1 MMTVPNKPQMT
12 PNEGADFW
20 YYDIGGTPIPVISKN
35 KNNPEKGFAK
45 VKWTKYQT
53 EELDEETFKQWK
65 EQGLYDEGIAII
77 GGYVWRG
84 KFKGFY
90 LIMTDQDN
98 QRGIDEMFPGGLDK
112 VKEKTL
118 VEQHVDRLDKSH
130 VYFYSVKPVHVKA
143 SSGNKGDIEAEKN
156 NERPAIEV
164 KGEGEHGLHVVA
176 PSIHADGHPYEIV
189 SINRY
194 PNVVNNVEEQVQKV
208 CDKFK
213 IQYLD
218 KETKFGY
225 QKTKAS
231 EYLDPKYKIGESEG
245 RRPALLVVCN
255 HYFWRRQERLEEPE
269 TYDNVMMLAHEWDE
283 QHCTAHLTDEQIEK
297 QVKDAFKYSVGIK
310 ENGMMYPLSNDER
323 EAIQL
328 ETLSDIEKTEY
339 AGKIIKVKA
348 IIVSNSVAYNVPKV
362 LEAKCVNG
370 NYTHPCGKS
379 TPSKFELSSETM
391 AEFVEIKSE
400 QRRMKKSSL
409 VKNKFSDN
417 CVIQC
422 YETES
427 TTFQK
432 FRVKPIVPGLYKE
445 EEQVVD
451 DKGNKWSMYDIF
463 LEQEKEIGSV
473 EAGKEIEV
481 TGLVIPDPKSQKITL
496 IVKDMEI
503 TDDNE
508 YDVEKIRELKKFFES
523 KQSVSEIMN
532 WLVFNFEKYSR
543 IIQRRNVTET
553 TFLTFFSP
561 LHIDFDGEFGKKNWM
576 KSVVMGDSTTGKSE
590 SVRKAILLLKIG
602 QIISGEIASIAGL
615 AGAAINSSGGGG
627 WFVEFGVLTLQDKK
641 LLAIDGSHKL
651 GKEEKDKLAE
661 TERNG
666 KVEITK
672 AAKSSAW
679 ARTRQI
685 KIENPLDEDKITTRA
700 MNDVLHLVHSLQH
713 NFQIQSIAR
722 IDLACF
728 VVDDV
733 DTEAR
738 NRLCNFEYDSLLGN
752 LSELIRLT
760 WSQNYVVRFSDDA
773 MNEII
778 EQAILLENKFKCE
791 PYPLLSNDTKYKIA
805 KIASSLACLT
815 CSFNDEFDTVT
826 VTAEHV
832 KYVASMINAEYTRAG
847 LDEIVK
853 RSKHDKIDLLTLYHI
868 IDEVKKKVKEDD
880 KDIILDILQWLA
892 ETGNFN
898 NDTLKEQF
906 NLSRDTQLKPLVG
919 YLVDKQI
926 IKRTK
931 TGFTV
936 LKQGIEIGRFIMTT
950 RHSSR
955 SSYSG
960 NDTPHNNNKIKKEG
974 VSLLAQLEEL
984 ERRII
989 KDFRCNTCNTTWVRT
1004 EDSIDY
1010 VQDRHNEGKV
1020 DEHEIEEVKRQSIR
1034 EELTP

>member
-1 MMTVPNKPQMT
+1 MT
-12 PNEGADFW
+12 PNEPQMTMIEGANFW
-20 YYDIGGTPIPVISKN
+20 YYEIGINPIGVISKN
-35 KNNPEKGFAK
+35 KNDSEKGFAK
-45 VKWTKYQT
+45 TGWKKYQT

-65 EQGLYDEGIAII
+65 DQGVYDDGIAVI

-84 KFKGFY
+84 KFKGYY
-90 LIMTDQDN
+90 LVMTDEDN
-98 QRGIDEMFPGGLDK
+98 QRGIDEMFPGGLEK
-112 VKEKTL
+112 VKHKTL
-118 VEQHVDRLDKSH
+118 VEQHMDRPDKAH
-130 VYFYSVKPVHVKA
+130 VYFYSKEPIHKKSA
-143 SSGNKGDIEAEKN
+143 SGKKEEIDAEKK
-156 NERPAIEV
+156 NERPAIEI
-164 KGEGEHGLHVVA
+164 KGKGEHGLHVVT

-189 SINRY
+189 SYGRF

-208 CDKFK
+208 CDKFE
-213 IQYLD
+213 ISYLD
-218 KETKFGY
+218 EKTKFGH

-231 EYLDPKYKIGESEG
+231 IYLDPDYKIGESEG

-255 HYFWRRQERLEEPE
+255 HFFWRRQERLEEPE
-269 TYDNVMMLAHEWDE
+269 TYEDVLRLAHEWDE
-283 QHCTAHLTDEQIEK
+283 QHCTVHLTDEQIEK
-297 QVKDAFKYSVGIK
+297 QVKDSFKYSTGIK
-310 ENGMMYPLSNDER
+310 ENGMMYPLPNDDQEV
-323 EAIQL
+323 IQL
-328 ETLSDIEKTEY
+328 ETLSDIERTQF
-339 AGKIIKVKA
+339 AGKMIKVKA
-348 IIVSNSVAYNVPKV
+348 IIVSNSVAYNVPKT

-370 NYTHPCGKS
+370 NDKHECGKS
-379 TPSKFELSSETM
+379 EPSKIELSSERM

-400 QRRMKKSSL
+400 QRSVKKLSL
-409 VKNKFSDN
+409 VKGRFPEN
-417 CVIQC
+417 CEIQ
-422 YETES
+422 YHES
-427 TTFQK
+427 ESATLQK

-481 TGLVIPDPKSQKITL
+481 TGLVIPDPKTQKITL
-496 IVKDMEI
+496 IVKEMDI

-508 YDVEKIRELKKFFES
+508 YDIDKILELKKFFES
-523 KQSVSEIMN
+523 RKSVSEIMD

-543 IIQRRNVTET
+543 IIQRRNVAET

-561 LHIDFDGEFGKKNWM
+561 LYVDFEGENGRKNWM

-590 SVRKAILLLKIG
+590 SVRRAIMLLRIG

-627 WFVEFGVLTLQDKK
+627 WFVEFGVLALQDGKF
-641 LLAIDGSHKL
+641 LAIDGSHKL

-685 KIENPLDEDKITTRA
+685 KIENPLDDDKITTRA

-738 NRLCNFEYDSLLGN
+738 NRLCDFEYDPLLEN

-760 WSQNYVVRFSDDA
+760 WSQNYVVKFSDDA
-773 MNEII
+773 MNEIVEKAI
-778 EQAILLENKFKCE
+778 ELENKFKCE
-791 PYPLLSNDTKYKIA
+791 PYPLLSNDAKYKLA
-805 KIASSLACLT
+805 KISSSLACLT
-815 CSFNDEFDTVT
+815 CSFNDELDTVT

-853 RSKHDKIDLLTLYHI
+853 RSKYDKIDLQTLYNI
-868 IDEVKKKVKEDD
+868 IKEVEAKVKEDD

-898 NDTLKEQF
+898 NDALKEQF
-906 NLSRDTQLKPLVG
+906 DLSRDTQLKPLVG
-919 YLVDKQI
+919 YLVDKKI

-936 LKQGIEIGRFIMTT
+936 LKHGIEIGRYIMAT
-950 RHSSR
+950 RHSSH
-955 SSYSG
+955 SSYPG
-960 NDTPHNNNKIKKEG
+960 TDTPLNNNNKIKKG
-974 VSLLAQLEEL
+974 VSLLARLEEL

-989 KDFRCNTCNTTWVRT
+989 KDYRCKNCNVEWISSHSTI
-1004 EDSIDY
+1004 EY
-1010 VQDRHNEGKV
+1010 EQEQHNSGV
-1020 DEHEIEEVKRQSIR
+1020 ISGHVLEEFKNDPVADAQ
-1034 EELTP
+1034 

>member
-1 MMTVPNKPQMT
+1 MTPNKPQMT
-12 PNEGADFW
+12 MIEGVDYW
-20 YYDIGGTPIPVISKN
+20 YYDIGMNPLPVISKN
-35 KNNPEKGFAK
+35 KNHPEKGFVRLDTWK
-45 VKWTKYQT
+45 KYQN
-53 EELDEETFKQWK
+53 EELDEETFKKWK

-112 VKEKTL
+112 VKQKTL
-118 VEQHVDRLDKSH
+118 VEQHADRLDKSH
-130 VYFYSVKPVHVKA
+130 VYFYSVKPVHVKS
-143 SSGNKGDIEAEKN
+143 SSGNKEDIEVEKK

-164 KGEGEHGLHVVA
+164 KGEGSHGLHVVA

-189 SINRY
+189 SVNRY

-213 IQYLD
+213 ISYLD

-231 EYLDPKYKIGESEG
+231 IYLDPKYKIGESQG

-269 TYDNVMMLAHEWDE
+269 TYDDVLRLAHEWDE
-283 QHCTAHLTDEQIEK
+283 QHCIVHLTDDQIEK
-297 QVKDAFKYSVGIK
+297 QVKDSFKYSTDIK
-310 ENGMMYPLSNDER
+310 ENGMMYTLPRDEQ

-339 AGKIIKVKA
+339 AGKLIKVKA

-362 LEAKCVNG
+362 LESKCTNG
-370 NYTHPCGKS
+370 DDRHECGKS

-417 CVIQC
+417 CVIQY

-473 EAGKEIEV
+473 EAGKEIDI
-481 TGLVIPDPKSQKITL
+481 TGLVIPDPKTQKITL
-496 IVKDMEI
+496 IVKEMVI

-508 YDVEKIRELKKFFES
+508 YDVDKIRELKKFFEN
-523 KQSVSEIMN
+523 KQSVSEIMD

-543 IIQRRNVTET
+543 IIQRRNVAET
-553 TFLTFFSP
+553 TFLTYFSP
-561 LHIDFDGEFGKKNWM
+561 LYIDFEGEIGKKNWM

-590 SVRKAILLLKIG
+590 SVRKAILLLRIG

-615 AGAAINSSGGGG
+615 AGAAIHSSGGGG
-627 WFVEFGVLTLQDKK
+627 WFVEFGVLALQDKK

-685 KIENPLDEDKITTRA
+685 KIENPLDDDRITTRA

-738 NRLCNFEYDSLLGN
+738 NRLCDFEYDPLLEN

-760 WSQNYVVRFSDDA
+760 WSQNYVVKFSDDA
-773 MNEII
+773 MNEIV
-778 EQAILLENKFKCE
+778 EQAIQLENKFKCE
-791 PYPLLSNDTKYKIA
+791 PYPLLSNDTKYKLA
-805 KIASSLACLT
+805 KISSSLACLT
-815 CSFNDEFDTVT
+815 CSFDDSFDTVT
-826 VTAEHV
+826 ITAEHV

-853 RSKHDKIDLLTLYHI
+853 RSKYDKIDILTLYNI
-868 IDEVKKKVKEDD
+868 IDEIKKKVKEDN

-898 NDTLKEQF
+898 NDALKEQF
-906 NLSRDTQLKPLVG
+906 DLSRDTQLKPLVG
-919 YLVDKQI
+919 YLVDKKI

-936 LKQGIEIGRFIMTT
+936 LKHGIEIGRFIMAA
-950 RHSSR
+950 RHFSHSR
-955 SSYSG
+955 DPET
-960 NDTPHNNNKIKKEG
+960 DTPHNNNKIKKEG

-989 KDFRCNTCNTTWVRT
+989 KDYRCLECGVEWIQSHSNLEYIQEKHNTGLV
-1004 EDSIDY
+1004 SGH
-1010 VQDRHNEGKV
+1010 VL
-1020 DEHEIEEVKRQSIR
+1020 EEFKNDPVS
-1034 EELTP
+1034 ETP

>member
-1 MMTVPNKPQMT
+1 MTPNKPQMT
-12 PNEGADFW
+12 PNEGADYW
-20 YYDIGGTPIPVISKN
+20 YYDIGINPIPVISRN
-35 KNNPEKGFAK
+35 KNDSEKGFAK

-65 EQGLYDEGIAII
+65 DKGLYDEGIAII
-77 GGYVWRG
+77 GGKAWRG
-84 KFKGFY
+84 KFKDFY

-112 VKEKTL
+112 VKTKTL
-118 VEQHVDRLDKSH
+118 VEQHADRLDKSH
-130 VYFYSVKPVHVKA
+130 VYFYSVKPVHAKA
-143 SSGNKGDIEAEKN
+143 ASGNKEDIEAENK

-164 KGEGEHGLHVVA
+164 KGEGSHGLHVVA

-189 SINRY
+189 SVNRY
-194 PNVVNNVEEQVQKV
+194 PNVVNNVEEQVQNV
-208 CDKFK
+208 CDKFQ
-213 IQYLD
+213 IPYLD
-218 KETKFGY
+218 KEIKFGY

-231 EYLDPKYKIGESEG
+231 IYLDPEYKIGESQG

-269 TYDNVMMLAHEWDE
+269 TYDDVLRLAKIWDD
-283 QHCTAHLTDEQIEK
+283 QHCTTHLTDEQIKK
-297 QVKDAFKYSVGIK
+297 QVDDSFKYSTSIK
-310 ENGMMYPLSNDER
+310 ENGMMYPLPKDEQ

-339 AGKIIKVKA
+339 AGKLIRVKA

-362 LEAKCVNG
+362 LESTCVNG
-370 NYTHPCGKS
+370 EENHMCGKS
-379 TPSKFELSSETM
+379 EPSKLELSSEMM

-400 QRRMKKSSL
+400 HRRAKKL
-409 VKNKFSDN
+409 AIVKNSYSDN
-417 CVIQC
+417 CVVK
-422 YETES
+422 YHETES

-432 FRVKPIVPGLYKE
+432 FRVKPIAPGLYRE

-481 TGLVIPDPKSQKITL
+481 TGIVIPDPKTQKITL
-496 IVKDMEI
+496 IVKEMEI

-508 YDVEKIRELKKFFES
+508 YDVEKIRELKTFFES
-523 KQSVSEIMN
+523 KQSVSEIMD
-532 WLVFNFEKYSR
+532 WIVFNFEKYSR
-543 IIQRRNVTET
+543 IIQRRNVAET
-553 TFLTFFSP
+553 TLLTFFSP
-561 LHIDFDGEFGKKNWM
+561 LYIDFEGENGRKNWI

-590 SVRKAILLLKIG
+590 TVRRAIMLLRIG

-627 WFVEFGVLTLQDKK
+627 WFVEFGVLALQDGK

-685 KIENPLDEDKITTRA
+685 KIENPLDDDKITTRA

-738 NRLCNFEYDSLLGN
+738 NRLCDFEYDSLLEN

-760 WSQNYVVRFSDDA
+760 WSQNYVVKFSEDA

-778 EQAILLENKFKCE
+778 DRAIELENKFKCE
-791 PYPLLSNDTKYKIA
+791 PYPLLSNDTKYKLA
-805 KIASSLACLT
+805 KISSSLACLT
-815 CSFNDEFDTVT
+815 CSFNDDLDTVT

-832 KYVASMINAEYTRAG
+832 RYIASMINAEYTRAG

-853 RSKHDKIDLLTLYHI
+853 RSKYDKIDLQTLYNI
-868 IDEVKKKVKEDD
+868 ITEIEKKIREDD
-880 KDIILDILQWLA
+880 RDTILDILQWLA

-898 NDTLKEQF
+898 NDALKEQF
-906 NLSRDTQLKPLVG
+906 DLSRDTQLKPLVG
-919 YLVDKQI
+919 YLADKKI

-931 TGFTV
+931 TGFAV
-936 LKQGIEIGRFIMTT
+936 LKHGIEIGRFIMNT
-950 RHSSR
+950 RHSSH
-955 SSYSG
+955 SSYPE
-960 NDTPHNNNKIKKEG
+960 NDTPLNNNNEKKKG
-974 VSLLAQLEEL
+974 VSLLARLEEL
-984 ERRII
+984 ERLTI
-989 KDFRCNTCNTTWVRT
+989 KDYRCKNCNVSWIHSHSTI
-1004 EDSIDY
+1004 EY
-1010 VQDRHNEGKV
+1010 EQEQHNQGV
-1020 DEHEIEEVKRQSIR
+1020 ISGHILEEFNNDPAADAQ
-1034 EELTP
+1034 